1 MDRQWDNVKKLFKR
15 SNTTYEKKIE
25 FLDKAIEKDIQFF
38 NNNYAE
44 KAMEK
49 WLLRKVIKKNKKSV
63 FKRLKTMKI

>member
-44 KAMEK
+44 
-49 WLLRKVIKKNKKSV
+49 
-63 FKRLKTMKI
+63 